1 MNLAL
6 IDIWWFKLKGRAYWK
21 ALIVHWKRR
30 MSEISFHDTEK
41 LFKEQVI
48 GMVKKLIPLRKSS
61 TTTLRLIGEATAQ

>member
-6 IDIWWFKLKGRAYWK
+6 IDIWWLKLKGRAYWK
-21 ALIVHWKRR
+21 ALIVYWKRK
-30 MSEISFHDTEK
+30 MSEISFHNAEK
-41 LFKEQVI
+41 LSKKQVM